1 MASRSSRGEHACR
14 QPVRGF
20 TLIEL
25 LVVIALMAVLIGLLL
40 PAVQSAR
47 EAARRTQCTNNLRQ
61 IGLALVAHADRGALP
76 IGCVGCADFPAG
88 NLTSWNTRLLPFLGE
103 QALADRYDDSLK
115 AAHDN
120 NRAVAVRLSV
130 FLCPSDDSERYTDTS
145 GKWRGC
151 AYTDYG
157 GVYGLEGDAVSGDEE
172 EEDEDNRG
180 IAKRFLGVLVYGQP
194 VRLEEITDG
203 VSHTLA
209 AAELRTRRVPQ
220 AVWTNGHNVF
230 AQESTTP
237 INAASG
243 LSGDLGSAHR
253 GGALGVFC
261 DGRVAW
267 MADETPQEVLN
278 AWLTRAGEEVI

>member
-88 NLTSWNTRLLPFLGE
+88 NLTSWSTRLLPFLGE

-115 AAHDN
+115 AAPDN
-120 NRAVAVRLSV
+120 TRAVAVRLSV
-130 FLCPSDDSERYTDTS
+130 YLCPSDASARYTDTS

-157 GVYGLEGDAVSGDEE
+157 GVYGLEGDAGEPAGAARSVRARVDADAGEAQLGLGQLGDG
-172 EEDEDNRG
+172 RQAG
-180 IAKRFLGVLVYGQP
+180 ARQQGHHRAVGAQ
-194 VRLEEITDG
+194 RDG
-203 VSHTLA
+203 RRA
-209 AAELRTRRVPQ
+209 RRVDEGGQLGRGRLVGEGIVLCAGGDGQQEGERKEQ
-220 AVWTNGHNVF
+220 AVHGSGEGH
-230 AQESTTP
+230 
-237 INAASG
+237 AS
-243 LSGDLGSAHR
+243 
-253 GGALGVFC
+253 V
-261 DGRVAW
+261 
-267 MADETPQEVLN
+267 
-278 AWLTRAGEEVI
+278 